1 MKKYLL
7 SSLAVVSIVAMAT
20 SASAG
25 FMGIPVQGSYGL
37 VEGGYSFG
45 KTRVG
50 DAGILGV
57 GGGYQIN
64 QWLRSDMILSYRGW
78 GDVDLRS
85 TTGTKND
92 VWSIPLMFNAYATM
106 PVYKGFGVYAMAGLG
121 ASYNKTDSGYLSG
134 GKGKFDFAWNAGAGV
149 EYIFNNCW
157 TVDLGYRYTDLGD
170 AQVKMRD
177 GYDGRKRAGLKSN
190 DVKLT
195 LRYIF

>member
-25 FMGIPVQGSYGL
+25 FLGLPTQGGYGL
-37 VEGGYSFG
+37 VEGGYALG
-45 KTRVG
+45 KTTTG
-50 DAGILGV
+50 DSVIMGV
-57 GGGYQIN
+57 GGGYQLT

-78 GDVDLRS
+78 GDVDMKS
-85 TTGTKND
+85 DEGGKND
-92 VWSIPLMFNAYATM
+92 LWSIPLMINAYATL
-106 PVYKGFGVYAMAGLG
+106 PVYDGLGVYVMGGLG
-121 ASYNKTDSGYLSG
+121 GSYNKTDSGHG
-134 GKGKFDFAWNAGAGV
+134 AKGDGNFDFAFNAGAGI
-149 EYIFNNCW
+149 EYIFSNCW

-170 AQVKMRD
+170 AKVKARD
-177 GYDGRKRAGLKSN
+177 GYTGKTKQALKSN